1 MPYRNKTYVAF
12 DGDND
17 IRYYWLMKAWKQNDG
32 FDFNFHDAHDLNQAY
47 DSSKEES
54 IKRQLAIRFQ
64 NSKLF
69 ILLVGEHTKYLRK
82 FVPWEIEHALRL
94 DLPIIVVNLNQY
106 RQIDWGRCPASLT
119 SCLSLHVPYSPKV
132 IQYAMNDW
140 PLQHQIFMQRGEL
153 SPRYYIDSVLDRISQ

>member
-17 IRYYWLMKAWKQNDG
+17 IHYYWLMKAWKQNDG
-32 FDFNFHDAHDLNQAY
+32 FDFNFHDAHDLNQSY

-54 IKRQLAIRFQ
+54 IKRQLSIRFQ

-94 DLPIIVVNLNQY
+94 ELPIIAVNLNRF
-106 RQIDWGRCPASLT
+106 RQIDWARCPVSLT

-140 PLQHQIFMQRGEL
+140 PLLHQDFKRQGEF
-153 SPRYYIDSVLDRISQ
+153 SPRHYTDSVLDRLLQ

>member
-12 DGDND
+12 DGDTD

-54 IKRQLAIRFQ
+54 IKRQLSVRFQ

-69 ILLVGEHTKYLRK
+69 IILVGEHTKYLRK
-82 FVPWEIEHALRL
+82 FVPWEIDQALRL
-94 DLPIIVVNLNQY
+94 DLPIIVVNLNGC
-106 RQIDWGRCPASLT
+106 REMDAEHCPGSLT
-119 SCLSLHVPYSPKV
+119 TCLSLHIPYSPRV
-132 IQYAMNDW
+132 IQYAMDYWQAHHHECQRNGINGPQAFKEDFLDW
-140 PLQHQIFMQRGEL
+140 LL
-153 SPRYYIDSVLDRISQ
+153 K

>member
-17 IRYYWLMKAWKQNDG
+17 ILYYWLMKAWKQNDG
-32 FDFNFHDAHDLNQAY
+32 FDFNFYDAHDLNRAY

-54 IKRQLAIRFQ
+54 IKRQLSVRFQ

-94 DLPIIVVNLNQY
+94 DLPIIVVNLNKS
-106 RQIDWGRCPASLT
+106 RDMDVERCPSALT
-119 SCLSLHVPYSPKV
+119 SCLSLHIPYSPGV
-132 IQYAMNDW
+132 IQYAMDFW
-140 PLQHQIFMQRGEL
+140 PEQHSLFRQRGVNN
-153 SPRYYIDSVLDRISQ
+153 PRVFNDDILNRWLP